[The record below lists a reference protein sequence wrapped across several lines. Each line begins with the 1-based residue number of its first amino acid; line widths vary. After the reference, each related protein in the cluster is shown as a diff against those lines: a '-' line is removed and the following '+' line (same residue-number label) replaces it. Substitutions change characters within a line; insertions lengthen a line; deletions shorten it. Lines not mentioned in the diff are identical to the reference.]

1 MDPKAFIEILRPH
14 NCFIAGLV
22 GILGSVV
29 ALGHF
34 PEIKTA
40 ALIFAVVFL
49 GCSAGNTINDYFD
62 YEIDKINRPTR
73 PLPRGA
79 MSRKTAFWYAIL
91 LFVVGLVLAYRLNI
105 YAFLLAVAAYSV
117 LFIYAWKL
125 KPLPIIGNIM
135 VASLTGA
142 TPLYG
147 AIAVGKIGLAGYLAL
162 CAFLVNL
169 AREIMKDIEDIEGDK
184 AKGAKTLPI
193 VWGIKKSAYLS
204 SLFGI
209 ATVVAS
215 FLPVKAGIGV
225 GYLPMVIV
233 DGLILAAVLE
243 LLRNSTPETAGKAQ
257 KKLKAAIYLAVFS
270 FLLGSITTGVRL

>member
-1 MDPKAFIEILRPH
+1 MEPKAFIEILRPH
-14 NCFIAGLV
+14 NCVVAGLV
-22 GILGSVV
+22 GILGSIV
-29 ALGHF
+29 ALEHF
-34 PEIKTA
+34 PELKTA
-40 ALIFAVVFL
+40 LLIFAVIFL

-79 MSRKTAFWYAIL
+79 MSRKTAFWYAML
-91 LFVVGLVLAYRLNI
+91 LFVVGLVLAYQLNI
-105 YAFLLAVAAYSV
+105 YAFLLAVVAYFV

-162 CAFLVNL
+162 CAFMVNL
-169 AREIMKDIEDIEGDK
+169 SREIMKDIEDIEGDK

-193 VWGIKKSAYLS
+193 VWGIKKSAYLA

-209 ATVVAS
+209 ITVIAS
-215 FLPVKAGIGV
+215 FLPIKVGIGI
-225 GYLPMVIV
+225 GYLPMIIV
-233 DGLILAAVLE
+233 DGLILAAVFE
-243 LLRNSTPETAGKAQ
+243 LLRNPTPEIAGKAQ

-270 FLLGSITTGVRL
+270 FLLGSITTEVRL

>member
-1 MDPKAFIEILRPH
+1 MEVKAFIEILRPH
-14 NCFIAGLV
+14 NCFVAGLV
-22 GILGSVV
+22 GILGSIV

-34 PEIKTA
+34 PKIKTA
-40 ALIFAVVFL
+40 VLIFAVVFL

-79 MSRKTAFWYAIL
+79 MSRKTAFWYAML

-105 YAFLLAVAAYSV
+105 YAFILAVAAYSV
-117 LFIYAWKL
+117 LLIYAWKL

-193 VWGIKKSAYLS
+193 VWGIKKSAYLA

-215 FLPVKAGIGV
+215 FLPLKVGIGI
-225 GYLPMVIV
+225 GYLPMIVV
-233 DGLILAAVLE
+233 DGLILAAVFE
-243 LLRNSTPETAGKAQ
+243 LLKNPMPKTAGKAQ

>member
-1 MDPKAFIEILRPH
+1 MEPKAFIEILRPH
-14 NCFIAGLV
+14 NCFVAGLV

-34 PEIKTA
+34 PELKTA
-40 ALIFAVVFL
+40 MLIFAVIFL

-62 YEIDKINRPTR
+62 YEIDKINRPAR

-79 MSRKTAFWYAIL
+79 ISRKTALWYSML
-91 LFVVGLVLAYRLNI
+91 LFAVGLLLAYQLNES
-105 YAFLLAVAAYSV
+105 AFLLAVIAYSV
-117 LFIYAWKL
+117 LVIYAWKL

-135 VASLTGA
+135 VASLTGT

-193 VWGIKKSAYLS
+193 VWGIKKSAYLAS
-204 SLFGI
+204 VFGM

-215 FLPVKAGIGV
+215 FLPLRAGIGI

-233 DGLILAAVLE
+233 DGLILTAVFE
-243 LLRNSTPETAGKAQ
+243 LLKNPTPKTAGRAQ

-270 FLLGSITTGVRL
+270 FLFGSITKGVGL

>member
-1 MDPKAFIEILRPH
+1 
-14 NCFIAGLV
+14 
-22 GILGSVV
+22 
-29 ALGHF
+29 
-34 PEIKTA
+34 
-40 ALIFAVVFL
+40 
-49 GCSAGNTINDYFD
+49 
-62 YEIDKINRPTR
+62 
-73 PLPRGA
+73 
-79 MSRKTAFWYAIL
+79 
-91 LFVVGLVLAYRLNI
+91 VGLILAYRLNI

-233 DGLILAAVLE
+233 DGLILAAVFE
-243 LLRNSTPETAGKAQ
+243 LLKNPIPEVAGKAQ

>member
-14 NCFIAGLV
+14 NSFVAGLV

-40 ALIFAVVFL
+40 VLIFAVVFF

-91 LFVVGLVLAYRLNI
+91 LFVVGLVLAYQLNI
-105 YAFLLAVAAYSV
+105 YAFLLAVTAYFV

-193 VWGIKKSAYLS
+193 IWGIKKSAYLA

-215 FLPVKAGIGV
+215 FLPVNAGIGV
-225 GYLPMVIV
+225 GYLPMIIV
-233 DGLILAAVLE
+233 DGLILMAVFD
-243 LLRNSTPETAGKAQ
+243 LLKNPASAAGKAQ

>member
-1 MDPKAFIEILRPH
+1 MEPKAFIEILRPH
-14 NCFIAGLV
+14 NCFVAGLV

-29 ALGHF
+29 AMGHF
-34 PEIKTA
+34 PELKTA
-40 ALIFAVVFL
+40 LLIFAVIFL

-79 MSRKTAFWYAIL
+79 MSRKTAFWYAML
-91 LFVVGLVLAYRLNI
+91 LFAVGLILAYNLNI
-105 YAFLLAVAAYSV
+105 YAFLLAILAYFV

-135 VASLTGA
+135 VASLTGV

-162 CAFLVNL
+162 CAFMVNL
-169 AREIMKDIEDIEGDK
+169 AREIMKDIEDIEGDR

-193 VWGIKKSAYLS
+193 VWGVEKSAYLA

-209 ATVVAS
+209 ATVITS
-215 FLPVKAGIGV
+215 FFPVKAGIGI
-225 GYLPMVIV
+225 GYLPMVVV
-233 DGLILAAVLE
+233 DGLILVAVFE
-243 LLRNSTPETAGKAQ
+243 LLKNPTPETAGKAQ

-270 FLLGSITTGVRL
+270 FLLGSITMEVRL